1 MELARRE
8 GYMFGAKLVRGAYM
22 EQERARASS
31 LGYDDPIHPSYKA
44 TSKCFDEVMNAV
56 LEETKRGNANVL
68 VATHNENSIQVA
80 IKRYVGANKTV
91 NLNNTRNIWNLC
103 PPQPRA
109 AGSIVCYWSGIRER
123 SIYLI
128 RVACQ

>member
-22 EQERARASS
+22 EQERLRAIS
-31 LGYDDPIHPSYKA
+31 LGYEDPIHPSYKA

-80 IKRYVGANKTV
+80 IKRYGTQMKNVL
-91 NLNNTRNIWNLC
+91 NLSCSVIHWI
-103 PPQPRA
+103 
-109 AGSIVCYWSGIRER
+109 SIIS
-123 SIYLI
+123 SPKLD
-128 RVACQ
+128 